1 MPAKPDDF
9 EKKLELQKSDVKEL
23 KSSLVAIDTKITKMI
38 TLFGIIQIFIGLL
51 IILIIAYF
59 IFKYY

>member
-1 MPAKPDDF
+1 MPEKSDDF

-38 TLFGIIQIFIGLL
+38 TVFGIIQIFIGLL

>member
-1 MPAKPDDF
+1 MPAKPDEF

-23 KSSLVAIDTKITKMI
+23 RSSLVDIDTKITKMV
-38 TLFGIIQIFIGLL
+38 TVFGIIQILMGLL
-51 IILIIAYF
+51 IILIIAYL